1 MHQIAALIVLALFA
15 ATTQAATITG
25 EVNLVNDGDSFEIW
39 GKRIRLLG
47 IDTPEY
53 AQSCQTSRGKGYACG
68 EKATALLKR
77 LIRNKEVR
85 CEGDEQDI
93 HRRLLATC
101 FVDDLNLNREM
112 VRQGWAVAFV
122 RYDDRYLPEEKAAKR
137 QRLGIWQGE
146 FIRPTEFRN
155 KSWSQAKKPAQR
167 SSAAETEQA
176 PSSNCKIKGNINS
189 KQQRIYHTPW
199 GSRNYKR
206 TRINTKYGERWFCSE
221 KEALEAG
228 WRAPKR

>member
-1 MHQIAALIVLALFA
+1 MNTVRFLILVLALQYA
-15 ATTQAATITG
+15 VASQAATISG
-25 EVNLVNDGDSFEIW
+25 EINLVNDGDSFEIW

-47 IDTPEY
+47 VDTPEY
-53 AQSCQTSRGKGYACG
+53 AQSCQTASGKGYACG
-68 EKATALLKR
+68 DKATAFLKR
-77 LIRNKEVR
+77 LTKGKQVR

-93 HRRLLATC
+93 HHRLLATC
-101 FVDDLNLNREM
+101 FVDDLNLNREL

-122 RYDDRYLPEEKAAKR
+122 RYDDRYLAEENAAKR
-137 QRLGIWQGE
+137 AGSGIWQGD
-146 FIRPTEFRN
+146 FIRPSEFRN
-155 KSWSQAKKPAQR
+155 RSWSRAKTITRGQD
-167 SSAAETEQA
+167 SEGTEREDG
-176 PSSNCKIKGNINS
+176 CKIKGNINS